1 MTPEATDFLYPFIE
15 NEENDAV
22 ALLADLATSAVG
34 KWRQS
39 TDLRNATLVALDGQI
54 RAAGAAMAERVLAG
68 GQIFTMGNGG
78 SATDAEAFARL
89 CTRPPHGIPVAARS
103 LVVDQAVLTALS
115 NDISFEVV
123 FSRQLIA
130 FAREHDVVVGF
141 STSGNSDNL
150 MMAYAEARKRHLLT
164 VGLAGYDGGRMGAS
178 EDVAHCLTVRSDSVH
193 RIQESQSAVAHALWE
208 AMQTELRQKGAAA

>member
-1 MTPEATDFLYPFIE
+1 MSEATGFLYPFIE
-15 NEENDAV
+15 NEETDAV
-22 ALLADLATSAVG
+22 ALLADLAASAEG

-39 TDLRNATLVALDGQI
+39 TDLRTATLAALDGQV

-68 GQIFTMGNGG
+68 GQVFTMGNGG

-130 FAREHDVVVGF
+130 FAREHDVVIGF

-150 MMAYAEARKRHLLT
+150 MMAYAEARKRRLLT

-193 RIQESQSAVAHALWE
+193 RIQESQSAVAHVLWE

>member
-1 MTPEATDFLYPFIE
+1 MSPEATDFLYPFIE
-15 NEENDAV
+15 NEETDAV
-22 ALLADLATSAVG
+22 SLLADLAASAEG

-39 TDLRNATLVALDGQI
+39 TDLRNATLAALGGEI

-89 CTRPPHGIPVAARS
+89 CTRPPAGIPVAARS

-115 NDISFEVV
+115 NDVSFEVV

-150 MMAYAEARKRHLLT
+150 MMAYAEARKRRLLT

-193 RIQESQSAVAHALWE
+193 RIQESQSAVAHALWD